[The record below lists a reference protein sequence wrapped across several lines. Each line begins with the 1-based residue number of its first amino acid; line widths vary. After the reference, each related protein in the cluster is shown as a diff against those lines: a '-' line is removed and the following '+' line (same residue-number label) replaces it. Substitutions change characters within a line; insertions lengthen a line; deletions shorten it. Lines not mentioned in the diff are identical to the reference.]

1 MNLTA
6 KKEPRAINT
15 NVTTGDASAAVET
28 KALVKPTKVRLPI
41 RLFAFTLTV
50 ITLSWFFEGW
60 REIQKEPSLISCSYL
75 FFGTAFTLL
84 LLAVQGYWI
93 YIEEK
98 STGKLVRKVKLFDKI
113 EAKLAA
119 KDGRMQCAPTGGIE
133 QVKTEPGKRN
143 SL

>member
-1 MNLTA
+1 MSSN
-6 KKEPRAINT
+6 KDPHAIKS
-15 NVTTGDASAAVET
+15 NVTAGDASAAVET
-28 KALVKPTKVRLPI
+28 KVLVKPAKVRLPV

-60 REIQKEPSLISCSYL
+60 REIQKEPGLISCAYL
-75 FFGTAFTLL
+75 FFGITLTGLL
-84 LLAVQGYWI
+84 LTVQGYWI

-113 EAKLAA
+113 EAKLSA
-119 KDGRMQCAPTGGIE
+119 
-133 QVKTEPGKRN
+133 KTEPGKRN

>member
-1 MNLTA
+1 MTG
-6 KKEPRAINT
+6 KKDPRAINS
-15 NVTTGDASAAVET
+15 NVTTGDAGAAVET
-28 KALVKPTKVRLPI
+28 KVLAKPTKVRLPI

-60 REIQKEPSLISCSYL
+60 REVQKEPGLIPCAYL
-75 FFGTAFTLL
+75 FFGTTLTL
-84 LLAVQGYWI
+84 FLLAVQGYWI

-113 EAKLAA
+113 EAKLSE
-119 KDGRMQCAPTGGIE
+119 K
-133 QVKTEPGKRN
+133 KEPGKRN

>member
-1 MNLTA
+1 VTLTS
-6 KKEPRAINT
+6 KEEPRAIKS

-28 KALVKPTKVRLPI
+28 NALVKPAKVRLPI

-60 REIQKEPSLISCSYL
+60 REIQKEPGLVSCAYL
-75 FFGTAFTLL
+75 FFGITLTGLL
-84 LLAVQGYWI
+84 LTLQGYWI

-113 EAKLAA
+113 EAKLSA
-119 KDGRMQCAPTGGIE
+119 
-133 QVKTEPGKRN
+133 KTEPGKRN

>member
-1 MNLTA
+1 MTG
-6 KKEPRAINT
+6 KKDPRAINP
-15 NVTTGDASAAVET
+15 NVTTGDAGAAVET
-28 KALVKPTKVRLPI
+28 KVLVKPTKVRLPI

-60 REIQKEPSLISCSYL
+60 REVQKEPGLISCAYL
-75 FFGTAFTLL
+75 FFGTTLTLL

-113 EAKLAA
+113 EAKLSE
-119 KDGRMQCAPTGGIE
+119 K
-133 QVKTEPGKRN
+133 KEPGKRN

>member
-1 MNLTA
+1 MTTNKEPQALKSNLT
-6 KKEPRAINT
+6 K
-15 NVTTGDASAAVET
+15 GDASSAVESR
-28 KALVKPTKVRLPI
+28 ALIKPTKVRLPV

-60 REIQKEPSLISCSYL
+60 REIQREPGLISCAYL
-75 FFGTAFTLL
+75 FFGIVLTALL
-84 LLAVQGYWI
+84 LTVQGYWI

-113 EAKLAA
+113 EAKLSA
-119 KDGRMQCAPTGGIE
+119 KAQ
-133 QVKTEPGKRN
+133 PGKRN

>member
-1 MNLTA
+1 VKVTSN
-6 KKEPRAINT
+6 KEPHTLNS
-15 NVTTGDASAAVET
+15 NGTTGDAGVAVET
-28 KALVKPTKVRLPI
+28 KALVKPTKVRLPV
-41 RLFAFTLTV
+41 RLVAFALTV

-60 REIQKEPSLISCSYL
+60 REIQREPGLVSCAYL
-75 FFGTAFTLL
+75 FFGITLTGL

-113 EAKLAA
+113 EAKLSA
-119 KDGRMQCAPTGGIE
+119 
-133 QVKTEPGKRN
+133 KTEPGKRN

>member
-1 MNLTA
+1 LTG
-6 KKEPRAINT
+6 KKDPRAINS
-15 NVTTGDASAAVET
+15 NVTTGDAGAAVET
-28 KALVKPTKVRLPI
+28 KVLAKPTKVRLPI

-60 REIQKEPSLISCSYL
+60 REVQKEPGLIPCAYL
-75 FFGTAFTLL
+75 FFGTTLTL
-84 LLAVQGYWI
+84 FLLAVQGYWI

-113 EAKLAA
+113 EAKLSE
-119 KDGRMQCAPTGGIE
+119 K
-133 QVKTEPGKRN
+133 KEPGKRN